1 MISRLF
7 LSQDPKQPSWSKV
20 LWQWIPWVNYIS
32 LSKGVLKLQFLYWFF
47 LHPAKIDRETQFPLF
62 ILLFSSELYH
72 PYETFLLILTLSLF
86 IPPEIE
92 IFFQPFNHFHSLSH
106 KLLCSNSRKA
116 LFKNAGSRCSRWETE
131 TKDNAIFLYLSELEN
146 KLKNKLCYFNYTL
159 NENRDTSN

>member
-7 LSQDPKQPSWSKV
+7 LSQDPKQTSWSKV

-32 LSKGVLKLQFLYWFF
+32 LSKGVLKLQFLYWLF

-86 IPPEIE
+86 ISPEIE

-106 KLLCSNSRKA
+106 KLLCSKLYSRA
-116 LFKNAGSRCSRWETE
+116 LVQDVQDG
-131 TKDNAIFLYLSELEN
+131 
-146 KLKNKLCYFNYTL
+146 KLKRKTMHSSFFFL
-159 NENRDTSN
+159 NWKISWRSSYVISATIWIRTEIHPTK